1 MSNIHLY
8 NDMLSLVHESFTLT
22 HNTYL
27 LPRYLH
33 RHKVDTIFGYFET
46 SERIVD
52 SCYLS
57 QSEGGV
63 KYQKHSSTK

>member
-1 MSNIHLY
+1 MSNTMTCYPWTMSHLHTTYISSLDIYIDIHI
-8 NDMLSLVHESFTLT
+8 
-22 HNTYL
+22 
-27 LPRYLH
+27 
-33 RHKVDTIFGYFET
+33 VDTIFGYFET

-63 KYQKHSSTK
+63 KYQKHSSSK